1 MQSPINKEVD
11 KNPKYW
17 AVIPAAGVGKRM
29 GGDRPKQYLL
39 IAGET
44 VVEHSLDR
52 LLDCPEIDGAVVAIS
67 TEDGYWK
74 ELNYQHEKPVLVA
87 TGGKER
93 GDSVLNALQQLSQTA
108 DDNDW
113 VLVHD
118 AARPCVRQEDIHK
131 LIQSC
136 KDHPVGGILAVPVK
150 DTIKKSTGSEGAD
163 VPKPCL
169 SEIDL
174 PEITETVDRSKLW
187 HAQTPQMFRLGYLR
201 DALSKALNAGAE
213 ITDEASAVERQG
225 CQPLLVEGHADNIKI
240 TRQEDVNLALFY
252 FDKMAETQ

>member
-67 TEDGYWK
+67 SGDGYWK

-93 GDSVLNALQQLSQTA
+93 SDSVLNALQQLSQTA

-150 DTIKKSTGSEGAD
+150 DTIKESNDS
-163 VPKPCL
+163 
-169 SEIDL
+169 SEIR
-174 PEITETVDRSKLW
+174 ETVDRSTLW
-187 HAQTPQMFRLGYLR
+187 HAQTPQMFRLGPLR
-201 DALSKALNAGAE
+201 DALSKALDADVE
-213 ITDEASAVERQG
+213 ITDEASAMEGVG
-225 CQPLLVEGHADNIKI
+225 CKPLLVEGHADNIKI

-252 FDKMAETQ
+252 FDKMRGSQ

>member
-1 MQSPINKEVD
+1 MQPPTNKEMD

-29 GGDRPKQYLL
+29 GSDRPKQYLSL
-39 IAGET
+39 AGKT
-44 VVEHSLDR
+44 VLEHSLDR
-52 LLDCPEIDGAVVAIS
+52 LLDCPEISGAVVSIS
-67 TEDGYWK
+67 AGDEFWRD
-74 ELNYQHEKPVLVA
+74 LDYQHKKTVLLA
-87 TGGKER
+87 DGGKER
-93 GDSVLNALQQLSQTA
+93 SYSVLSALKVLSQTA

-131 LIQSC
+131 LIHSC
-136 KDHPVGGILAVPVK
+136 KDHSVGGILAVPVK
-150 DTIKKSTGSEGAD
+150 DTIKESTGSEG
-163 VPKPCL
+163 V
-169 SEIDL
+169 DL
-174 PEITETVDRSKLW
+174 PESCLPEIRETVDRSKLW